1 MVSVEEVVENEI
13 PRSEERRLDA
23 DAIEKT
29 LDSLTRPTARMH
41 IETLVKKLRKE
52 SEALKK
58 VEKSQQKSE
67 EGQQNSSDI
76 STTEEVGKN
85 KVVESLESDATEQVL
100 PQPAATPPQPAA
112 TPPQPAATPIVLS
125 PGMKYVSI
133 DRFSFDF
140 GGYNS
145 SFVTLYIA
153 LPGVGSIPRDNIT
166 CSFTST
172 SFDLIVKDLNG
183 KSYRLFKDNLE
194 KDIIPDKSKRV
205 VKADKVVVK
214 LAKVKGEYGSYDHWS
229 QLSAKKTKKEA
240 PRGKSNPQ
248 ASIMDMMKDMYDSGD
263 DSMKKMIAETMI
275 KQRNGELDTPN
286 YGKDLGGMGESF

>member
-1 MVSVEEVVENEI
+1 MVSVEEVVDEI

-23 DAIEKT
+23 DAIECA

-41 IETLVKKLRKE
+41 VEALVKKLRKE
-52 SEALKK
+52 SEALQM
-58 VEKSQQKSE
+58 VEKSEQKSE
-67 EGQQNSSDI
+67 EHRQQSSYASAAEEGKGTTVTESSE
-76 STTEEVGKN
+76 STPTQ
-85 KVVESLESDATEQVL
+85 QVQS
-100 PQPAATPPQPAA
+100 QPVAV
-112 TPPQPAATPIVLS
+112 PIVTS

-140 GGYNS
+140 GEYNS
-145 SFVTLYIA
+145 AFVTLYIA
-153 LPGVGSIPRDNIT
+153 LPGVGSIPRDNIK

-194 KDIIPDKSKRV
+194 KDIVPDKSKRV
-205 VKADKVVVK
+205 VKADKIVVK

-229 QLSAKKTKKEA
+229 QLTAKKSKKEK
-240 PRGKSNPQ
+240 PKGKSDPQ

-263 DSMKKMIAETMI
+263 DNMKKMIAETMI
-275 KQRNGELDTPN
+275 KQRNGELDTPD
-286 YGKDLGGMGESF
+286 YGKGLGGMGNESF